1 MTPARRPPAGLVAV
15 GLLVAGVMALPVA
28 HLALRAAEAE
38 DPAAVLGRA
47 RVGSAVA
54 STVLLAVTVTAAS
67 ATLGV
72 ALAWLLERT
81 DLPGRRLLGAWAALP
96 LVVPTYVAAVA
107 LKDAFGPNAL
117 VVEVPGIVGFS
128 GAAASLTLST
138 FPYVLLLVRAALAS
152 GDPALEEAAR
162 SLGDDRRR
170 VLWRVV
176 LPQLR
181 PALAAGSLLVFL
193 YVLSDFGAVTILRY
207 ETITLRIFAEYR
219 TSFDRAPAALLG
231 LVLVGLTVAAILLER
246 LLRGRGAAARMVA
259 GSRPPPRRPLGPW
272 RWPAVALVLAVGALG
287 TGVPVLVLAYRT
299 FIARSRVLD
308 PDIVV
313 RAAGTSIGLAVAAAI
328 VAVTLAVPV
337 ATLGARFRSRFTS
350 TVESLSSAGYALP
363 GLVIALALVFFA
375 ANYLPGLYQT
385 ASLVVVAYVIR
396 FFPEALGAARSG
408 LVGLDPA
415 VEEAARSLGDGRL
428 SVARRVTVPL
438 IRRSLVGGGLLV
450 FLTSMK
456 ELPATLLLRPAGVD
470 TLATRVWT
478 GAAEGRFA
486 QAAPAAL
493 VLVLLSGLAL
503 SLLRDDRAGSTASP
517 LS

>member
-1 MTPARRPPAGLVAV
+1 
-15 GLLVAGVMALPVA
+15 MALPLV
-28 HLALRAAEAE
+28 HLTLRAAEAD
-38 DPAAVLGRA
+38 DPVGVLRQS
-47 RVGSAVA
+47 RVGSAVT
-54 STVLLAVTVTAAS
+54 STLVLALTVTAA
-67 ATLGV
+67 AAVLGV
-72 ALAWLLERT
+72 AVAWLLERT
-81 DLPGRRLLGAWAALP
+81 DLPGRRLLGAWSALP

-107 LKDAFGPNAL
+107 LKDAFGTNAL
-117 VVEVPGIVGFS
+117 VVEVPGIVGLF

-138 FPYVLLLVRAALAS
+138 FPYVLLLVRAALAG

-162 SLGDDRRR
+162 SLGDSRRR

-219 TSFDRAPAALLG
+219 TSFERAPAALLG
-231 LVLVGLTVAAILLER
+231 LVLVALTVAAILLER
-246 LLRGRGAAARMVA
+246 RLRGRGAAGRVVA
-259 GSRPPPRRPLGPW
+259 GTRPPVRRRLGLW
-272 RWPAVALVLAVGALG
+272 RWPAALAVTTVGFLGA
-287 TGVPVLVLAYRT
+287 GVPVLVLGYRT
-299 FIARSRVLD
+299 FVAPARNLD
-308 PDIVV
+308 ADIVV
-313 RAAGTSIGLAVAAAI
+313 KAAGTSIGLAAAAAV
-328 VAVTLAVPV
+328 VAIALAVPV
-337 ATLGARFRSRFTS
+337 ATLGVRFRSRFAA
-350 TVESLSSAGYALP
+350 TVETLSSAGYALP

-385 ASLVVVAYVIR
+385 ASLVVIAYVIR

-408 LVGLDPA
+408 LVGLDPSI
-415 VEEAARSLGDGRL
+415 EDAARSLGDGRL
-428 SVARRVTVPL
+428 AVARRVTVPL
-438 IRRSLVGGGLLV
+438 IRRSLVGGALLV

-478 GAAEGRFA
+478 GAAEGRYA

-493 VLVLLSGLAL
+493 VLVVLSGIAL
-503 SLLRDDRAGSTASP
+503 SLLRNERAGTTAP